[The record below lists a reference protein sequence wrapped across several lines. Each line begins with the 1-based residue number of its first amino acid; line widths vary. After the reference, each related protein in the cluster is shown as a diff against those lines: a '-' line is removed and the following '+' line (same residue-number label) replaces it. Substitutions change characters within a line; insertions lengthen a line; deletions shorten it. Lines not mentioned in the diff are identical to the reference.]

1 MNTARRIT
9 ANFLSLLTSEIIS
22 KIIQLAVFIFLAR
35 YLGKEEFGVF
45 SFGIAFGL
53 LTVVIADFGLATLL
67 IREISRNKKEAS
79 RYLSNA
85 FIVKIFLVIIT
96 ISSAYIFL
104 NLMGYKDEVKLVAYI
119 MLSFTILQSF
129 TDLYYSI
136 FRSFERMHYDAVTKI
151 ARMLILSIA
160 IFYVIRN
167 NFSLLTA
174 SLAFPITELIV
185 LIMTII
191 LVYTRFIKISLDF
204 DWKLSINLLKISSFF
219 CLSITFS
226 SMFMYIDSIM
236 LSKLRSISE
245 VGIYAAASN
254 IVLALIFIPMMYA
267 NAIYPVISR
276 LYISSKKTLKLAY
289 ERSFKYMLIIG
300 LAVSAGVYSTSDKI
314 ILLLYGESYK
324 ASSIVLSILA
334 WYLFLRF
341 VNVISGF
348 TLSSIDRQRSRLF
361 SQGSAALLSI
371 ALNMIFIPAYG
382 FIGAAIATLIT
393 EIIFFLIYTSF
404 IFKYGIRINI
414 IMIFVKPVI
423 AALSMVAVLSF
434 IENLFAAILL
444 GAFVY
449 IAMLFVLRKIDN
461 EDKRILS
468 KIIKNHRL

>member
-1 MNTARRIT
+1 
-9 ANFLSLLTSEIIS
+9 
-22 KIIQLAVFIFLAR
+22 
-35 YLGKEEFGVF
+35 
-45 SFGIAFGL
+45 
-53 LTVVIADFGLATLL
+53 
-67 IREISRNKKEAS
+67 
-79 RYLSNA
+79 
-85 FIVKIFLVIIT
+85 
-96 ISSAYIFL
+96 
-104 NLMGYKDEVKLVAYI
+104 
-119 MLSFTILQSF
+119 
-129 TDLYYSI
+129 
-136 FRSFERMHYDAVTKI
+136 
-151 ARMLILSIA
+151 
-160 IFYVIRN
+160 
-167 NFSLLTA
+167 
-174 SLAFPITELIV
+174 
-185 LIMTII
+185 
-191 LVYTRFIKISLDF
+191 
-204 DWKLSINLLKISSFF
+204 
-219 CLSITFS
+219 
-226 SMFMYIDSIM
+226 MFMYIDSIM

-449 IAMLFVLRKIDN
+449 IATLFVLRTIDN

>member
-9 ANFLSLLTSEIIS
+9 ANFLSLLTSEFIS
-22 KIIQLAVFIFLAR
+22 KIIQLAIFIFLAR
-35 YLGKEEFGVF
+35 SLGKEEFGVF

-53 LTVVIADFGLATLL
+53 LIVIIADFGLGTLL

-96 ISSAYIFL
+96 ISVAYIFL
-104 NLMGYKDEVKLVAYI
+104 NLMGYEDEVKLVAYI

-136 FRSFERMHYDAVTKI
+136 FRSFERMHYDAAMKI
-151 ARMLILSIA
+151 ARMLILSIVM
-160 IFYVIRN
+160 FYAIRN
-167 NFSLLTA
+167 NFSILTA

-185 LIMTII
+185 FIMTIS
-191 LVYTRFIKISLDF
+191 LVYTRFIRISWGI
-204 DWKLSINLLKISSFF
+204 DWKLSINLLRKSSFF
-219 CLSITFS
+219 CLSVAFS

-236 LSKLRSISE
+236 LSKLRSTAD

-254 IVLALIFIPMMYA
+254 IILALIFIPMMYA

-289 ERSFKYMLIIG
+289 ERSFKYMLIVG

-314 ILLLYGESYK
+314 ILLLYGKGYTP
-324 ASSIVLSILA
+324 SSIVLSILA

-348 TLSSIDRQRSRLF
+348 TLSSIDRQGSRLF
-361 SQGSAALLSI
+361 SQGSTALLSI
-371 ALNMIFIPAYG
+371 ILNMIFIPVYG

-393 EIIFFLIYTSF
+393 EIIFFLVYTSF
-404 IFKYGIRINI
+404 IFKYGIRINLVR
-414 IMIFVKPVI
+414 MFMKPVI
-423 AALSMVAVLSF
+423 AAFTMIIALSF
-434 IENLFAAILL
+434 VENLFAAFLL
-444 GAFVY
+444 GTFVY
-449 IAMLFVLRKIDN
+449 IAMLFVLRIVDN
-461 EDKRILS
+461 EDRRILS
-468 KIIKNHRL
+468 KIIKRI